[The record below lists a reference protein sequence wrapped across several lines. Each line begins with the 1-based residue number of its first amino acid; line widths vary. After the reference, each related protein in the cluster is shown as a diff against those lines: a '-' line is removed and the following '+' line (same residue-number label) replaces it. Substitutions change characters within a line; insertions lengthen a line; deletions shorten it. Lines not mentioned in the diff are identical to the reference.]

1 MCDRLSVRT
10 LGLTHSS
17 DDDLL
22 VSWEAVACCQG
33 TASLTKN
40 GLGCNTAPMCLRLWQ
55 TSCVDM
61 LGVEWLSGMA
71 QGLGV
76 SSPIVVHGGLG

>member
-1 MCDRLSVRT
+1 MCDGLSVRT

-76 SSPIVVHGGLG
+76 SSPIVVRGVLG